1 MKTDD
6 TKAKKM
12 FMMQLI
18 GASANESNSLLA
30 AGRVIAMDYG
40 GNMTQKQCDSFK
52 VSFVVFVVGQLLAST
67 MKNNVE
73 TTPSRVL

>member
-40 GNMTQKQCDSFK
+40 GNMTQK
-52 VSFVVFVVGQLLAST
+52 
-67 MKNNVE
+67 
-73 TTPSRVL
+73 